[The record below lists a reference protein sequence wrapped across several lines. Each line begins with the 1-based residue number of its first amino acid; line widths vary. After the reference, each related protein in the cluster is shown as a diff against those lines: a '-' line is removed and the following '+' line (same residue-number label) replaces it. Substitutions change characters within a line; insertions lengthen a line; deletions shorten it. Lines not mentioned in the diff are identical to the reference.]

1 MGFIISPTV
10 ASGLLPSSWTLDLP
24 LPRQWNVL
32 PPQAG
37 ESTHVLSGAV
47 VHSLWKPDVSSA
59 TPTYEQDITES
70 QYATLRA
77 MYEHAT
83 ARTWMIACDG
93 RLFEANIEITGADR
107 IQRLGVIKRNVT
119 LRIRIVRE
127 VVL

>member
-10 ASGLLPSSWTLDLP
+10 SSGLSPATWSLSLP
-24 LPRQWNVL
+24 LPRQWSVI
-32 PPQAG
+32 PPQPG
-37 ESTHVLSGAV
+37 ESTHVLGGAV

-59 TPTYEQDITES
+59 TPIYEQEITEA
-70 QYATLRA
+70 QYATLRS

-83 ARTWMIACDG
+83 VRTWMIACDG

-107 IQRLGVIKRNVT
+107 VQRFGVIKRNVT

>member
-10 ASGLLPSSWTLDLP
+10 SSGLSPATWSLSLP
-24 LPRQWNVL
+24 LPRQWSVI
-32 PPQAG
+32 PPQPG
-37 ESTHVLSGAV
+37 ESTHVLGGAV

-59 TPTYEQDITES
+59 TPIYEQEITEA

-107 IQRLGVIKRNVT
+107 VQRLGVIKRNVT

>member
-1 MGFIISPTV
+1 MSFVISPTV
-10 ASGLLPSSWTLDLP
+10 SSGLPPASWTLSLP
-24 LPRQWNVL
+24 LPRQWSVI

-59 TPTYEQDITES
+59 TPTYEQEITEA

-83 ARTWMIACDG
+83 VRTWMIACDG
-93 RLFEANIEITGADR
+93 RLFEANLEITGADR
-107 IQRLGVIKRNVT
+107 VQRYGVIKRNIA
-119 LRIRIVRE
+119 LKLRIVRE